1 MRKKTMMLQIFEQG
15 LQKFFILVLNMSLT
29 ASVMILAVI
38 LSRLLLKKAP
48 RIFSYALW
56 AVVLFRLL
64 CPVSFSL
71 TVSLLGVLQNEPA
84 VEGRMEYI
92 AEDIGYWEKPE
103 VALPVPGISE
113 VVNEIL
119 PAENREASVNPMQIY
134 LTVGA
139 YLWLLGVM
147 SMGIYSMLSL
157 RRFRRYLADAV
168 QEKENIYRFRKKG
181 SPFVCGLLHPR
192 IYLPEKMEEEEEQ
205 YILLHE
211 QIHIK
216 RGDAVFRLL
225 AWLALILHWFNPLVW
240 AAFLL
245 SGRDMEMSC
254 DEAVIRKLGSKVKK
268 EYSASLLN
276 MAAGGRIVKG
286 IPLAFGESD
295 TGSRVKNVLHYKKP
309 AALFVGGAALLSAVL
324 SVAFLANPA
333 KAKENKN
340 IFYGVVIQTGEAENV
355 QETIVRIPGYGD
367 VVLPEAKDV
376 SLYLE
381 RDAEQIIL
389 SGDLLRIT
397 FSTDQEV
404 QLAATEQY
412 GKTLYRFAAMPE
424 EAAESIQ
431 VMGEGFSL
439 ERREGD
445 RYLFAVPLGM
455 ADQAKAGDTLE
466 LFHDPNADSTEEI
479 YLSAQEATPE
489 QVLFAAVEVLS
500 VDAEHYD
507 IWVELGAEEAEIFL
521 SEFGFGVTAKLIQ
534 IQSPAGTAAGADGTS
549 PSASEQTSMQ
559 D

>member
-1 MRKKTMMLQIFEQG
+1 M
-15 LQKFFILVLNMSLT
+15 
-29 ASVMILAVI
+29 
-38 LSRLLLKKAP
+38 
-48 RIFSYALW
+48 
-56 AVVLFRLL
+56 
-64 CPVSFSL
+64 
-71 TVSLLGVLQNEPA
+71 
-84 VEGRMEYI
+84 
-92 AEDIGYWEKPE
+92 
-103 VALPVPGISE
+103 
-113 VVNEIL
+113 
-119 PAENREASVNPMQIY
+119 
-134 LTVGA
+134 
-139 YLWLLGVM
+139 
-147 SMGIYSMLSL
+147 
-157 RRFRRYLADAV
+157 
-168 QEKENIYRFRKKG
+168 
-181 SPFVCGLLHPR
+181 
-192 IYLPEKMEEEEEQ
+192 
-205 YILLHE
+205 
-211 QIHIK
+211 
-216 RGDAVFRLL
+216 
-225 AWLALILHWFNPLVW
+225 
-240 AAFLL
+240 
-245 SGRDMEMSC
+245 
-254 DEAVIRKLGSKVKK
+254 
-268 EYSASLLN
+268 
-276 MAAGGRIVKG
+276 
-286 IPLAFGESD
+286 
-295 TGSRVKNVLHYKKP
+295 LHYKKP

-333 KAKENKN
+333 KAKENEN
-340 IFYGVVIQTGEAENV
+340 IFYGVVIQTGEAKNV